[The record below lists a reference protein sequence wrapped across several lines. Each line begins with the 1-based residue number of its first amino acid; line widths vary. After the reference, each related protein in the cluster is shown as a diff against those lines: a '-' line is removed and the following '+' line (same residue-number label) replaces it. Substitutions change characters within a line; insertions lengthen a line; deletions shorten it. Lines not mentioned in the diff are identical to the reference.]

1 MLLNRNDLGLRVK
14 MLTGHKRLNRHES
27 KVDKSVSPTCRL
39 CEEEKET
46 AYYTIWECPRL
57 LYKR

>member
-46 AYYTIWECPRL
+46 AYYTI
-57 LYKR
+57 